1 METIPIAN
9 YVYIAASIDGFI
21 AEKDGGLDW
30 LINIPNPD
38 NSDYGFNDFI
48 KRIDALIMGRNTY
61 EKVLTFGEWIYAK
74 KVFVLSNSI
83 KSVSEEMTGK
93 AEIVSGDIPILLS
106 DLNRRGYNNF
116 YVDGGKVIQSFLN
129 EDLIDEMIITRVPIL
144 LGEGIPLFGKLDKPI
159 KFSKVITEV
168 FNNGLVKNHYIK

>member
-1 METIPIAN
+1 MAN

-30 LINIPNPD
+30 LVNIPNPD

-48 KRIDALIMGRNTY
+48 NRIDAIIMGRNTY
-61 EKVLTFGEWIYAK
+61 DKVLTFGEWPYTK

-83 KSVSEEMTGK
+83 KSVSEEMTDK
-93 AEIVSGDIPILLS
+93 AEIISGNIPALIS
-106 DLNRRGYNNF
+106 DLNRRGFYNF

-129 EDLIDEMIITRVPIL
+129 EDLIDEMIITRIPVL
-144 LGEGIPLFGKLDKPI
+144 LGEGIPLFGKLAKSI
-159 KFSKVITEV
+159 KFSQVKTEI
-168 FNNGLVKNHYIK
+168 FSNGLVKNCYIR